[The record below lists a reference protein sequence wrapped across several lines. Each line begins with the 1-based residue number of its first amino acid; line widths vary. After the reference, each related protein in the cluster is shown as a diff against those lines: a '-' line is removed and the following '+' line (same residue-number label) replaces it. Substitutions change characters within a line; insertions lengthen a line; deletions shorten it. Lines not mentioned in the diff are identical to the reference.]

1 MLAAE
6 LRFSHIVTTKSL
18 DQREYTWRRQTWH
31 DYTLIANETKME
43 GDRERDEMKMEQG
56 LKETNEGYNDGGIK
70 AGRRSGDELS
80 CLLLMINCMASCFR
94 IIFGIV
100 WLHLKQPNKVYSIL
114 GEGAT
119 KLFIHFCTFLVF
131 FFFKYVMWCP
141 NTSSGWN
148 YSMHPSC
155 LLCYTQIIVSK
166 HQTTGNDLYPV
177 ETSPLLDVHI
187 LNTS

>member
-43 GDRERDEMKMEQG
+43 GDRERDEMKKEQG

-80 CLLLMINCMASCFR
+80 FLLLMINCMASCFR

-131 FFFKYVMWCP
+131 FF
-141 NTSSGWN
+141 
-148 YSMHPSC
+148 
-155 LLCYTQIIVSK
+155 QICDVVPK
-166 HQTTGNDLYPV
+166 HFLWMKLQHAPIMFVVLYPENSV
-177 ETSPLLDVHI
+177 
-187 LNTS
+187 